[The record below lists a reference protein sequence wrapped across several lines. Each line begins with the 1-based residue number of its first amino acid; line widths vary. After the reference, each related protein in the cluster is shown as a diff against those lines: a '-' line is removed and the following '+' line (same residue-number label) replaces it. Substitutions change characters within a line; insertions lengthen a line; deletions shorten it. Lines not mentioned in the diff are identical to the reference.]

1 MLVMKTAVSFLIAAY
16 VSTPVLL
23 YALPWTLGYAIFAHL
38 LRIPLFVDLGRP
50 ENILNH
56 TSNFY
61 LHTEEGIT
69 VGVWHTL
76 PASQWGEAAGKSP
89 EWYREALGDGS
100 PVIVYLHGNV
110 GNRAKGHRVQLV
122 KILSRGGFHVL
133 SLDYRGFGDSTGV
146 PTESGLTTDALY
158 LYKWVKRHSRRSL
171 VYLWGHSLGS
181 GVASNTAV
189 KLQEEGSTLDALILE
204 AAFTKIGEVVTVF
217 PLSKLYMFLPGFEDF
232 LWDTLETNNLLFAN
246 DENVKALTCPLL
258 ILHAEDD
265 DVVPYHMGQK
275 LYQIAARVRK
285 ERHSNVKLEM
295 ISYEASHGYS
305 HCDIHLDPNLSKS
318 VREFLNLRG

>member
-69 VGVWHTL
+69 AYAPCQPMGRGRREKPRMVPRSSWRRKPCYCL
-76 PASQWGEAAGKSP
+76 SPWQRGK
-89 EWYREALGDGS
+89 
-100 PVIVYLHGNV
+100 
-110 GNRAKGHRVQLV
+110 Q
-122 KILSRGGFHVL
+122 ILSRGGFHVL